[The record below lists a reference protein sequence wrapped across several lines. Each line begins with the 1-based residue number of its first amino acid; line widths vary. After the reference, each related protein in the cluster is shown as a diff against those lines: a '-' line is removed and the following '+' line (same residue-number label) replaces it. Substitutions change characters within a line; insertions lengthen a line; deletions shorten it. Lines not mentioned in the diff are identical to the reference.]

1 MRWQPDAGA
10 QEIHAMPLI
19 NSSKKAAFHKNIAEL
34 VRTGR
39 PVNQAVVIAFKKKR
53 KAQLE
58 GK

>member
-1 MRWQPDAGA
+1 
-10 QEIHAMPLI
+10 MPLI

>member
-1 MRWQPDAGA
+1 MPSSEDLLG
-10 QEIHAMPLI
+10 EGSAMPLI